1 MIVKEK
7 YFRPKTIEE
16 AVSIAGEYGKDF
28 CFMAGGTDVM
38 VNKFQGNNSTSCLI
52 DITDIG
58 EMKQI
63 VKSGKFLKI
72 GAALPLDELSQNADI
87 KREFPLLIEVAQ
99 AIAGPVIR
107 KTATIGGNLLCENRC
122 SFYNQSEWWREAA
135 GHCLKCEGDVCIA
148 TGGKKNCFSKFV
160 SDMAVALISMNAW
173 IEVIEPGGGYMAY
186 LEDMYSGNGVNPRKL
201 KRDSLIKSIYIPV
214 SQKFQSVFL
223 KLRPRESMDFGS
235 LTSAVTI
242 DKNGKIKIVLGCI
255 DPGPIIVHGNSNDNR
270 QEMIRKALKKARI
283 VDNDFYS
290 RKYRKE
296 MIAVFLERSF
306 VKLLP

>member
-16 AVSIAGEYGKDF
+16 SLRIAGEYENDL
-28 CFMAGGTDVM
+28 CFIAGGTDVI

-63 VKSGKFLKI
+63 VKNGKFLKI
-72 GAALPLDELSQNADI
+72 GAGVPLDELSQNADI
-87 KREFPLLIEVAQ
+87 KTEFPFLIEVAQ
-99 AIAGPVIR
+99 TLAGPVIR

-173 IEVIEPGGGYMAY
+173 IEVIEPAGGYMTF

-201 KRDSLIKSIYIPV
+201 KKSSLIKSIYIPV